1 MESANR
7 IDSRALQHIES
18 EITDLE
24 IEIEQLNLQI
34 EKKVIAINAYKKARR
49 FLKEDQ
55 ENNSEE
61 DTGFD
66 ESEFEGNEN
75 QDNNDV
81 DESQNEMEFENDPD
95 EIIPEE
101 ETKIMKNSF
110 AWKAKEALRQSRRPM
125 KIAEIAKFCK
135 YDKKQRETMGVIISQ
150 YERTGKIFIKIEKG
164 VYGLKAFKSKY

>member
-1 MESANR
+1 MGSADR
-7 IDSRALQHIES
+7 ITKNIES

-24 IEIEQLNLQI
+24 MEIEQLSIQI
-34 EKKVIAINAYKKARR
+34 EKKEIALNAYKKARG
-49 FLKEDQ
+49 FVKEDQ

-66 ESEFEGNEN
+66 EGDFESNED
-75 QDNNDV
+75 QDNDV
-81 DESQNEMEFENDPD
+81 DEGQNEMEIKNDPD

-101 ETKIMKNSF
+101 EAKIMKNSF

-125 KIAEIAKFCK
+125 KIAEIAKACK

-150 YERTGKIFIKIEKG
+150 YERTGKIFIRLEKG
-164 VYGLKAFKSKY
+164 VYGLKALKNKY